1 MQWYYIILLIFA
13 GLMFLILVV
22 AKIIR
27 RIYPLPVPS
36 WIPALIDNPIRRKFV
51 QPPKE
56 VIDRMN
62 VEPGM
67 TCLELGPGKGSYSI
81 ELARRAFPGT
91 VHAVDISKRVIERL
105 DKHIKK
111 NGIENIKTHNY
122 DALKLDFS
130 DNSIDRI
137 LSITCLPEFPDP
149 VSALREWKRVLKP
162 DGIISLSEIFMDP
175 DYPLRR
181 TEKDWASKAGLKL
194 QAEFGNWY
202 LYQLNFTIE

>member
-1 MQWYYIILLIFA
+1 MVL
-13 GLMFLILVV
+13 
-22 AKIIR
+22 KIVR
-27 RIYPLPVPS
+27 RFFPLPVPS
-36 WIPALIDNPIRRKFV
+36 WIPALIDNPIRRKLT

-62 VEPGM
+62 IEPGM
-67 TCLELGPGKGSYSI
+67 TCLELGPGKGSYLI
-81 ELARRAFPGT
+81 EMAKRSHPGT

-105 DKHIKK
+105 NKRIKK
-111 NGIENIKTHNY
+111 KGIENIKTHNY
-122 DALKLDFS
+122 DALKLEFPDQ
-130 DNSIDRI
+130 SIDRI

-181 TEKDWASKAGLKL
+181 TEKSWASKAGLEL
-194 QAEFGNWY
+194 QGQFGNWFI
-202 LYQLNFTIE
+202 YQMNFVIK